1 MPSIPSRNSYIMRDQ
16 AHDTVQKIM
25 HERRP
30 DPLIT
35 HPSWLAL
42 GLLLV
47 AFNIVTITA
56 P

>member
-1 MPSIPSRNSYIMRDQ
+1 MYPISSQKSYVMCDQ
-16 AHDTVQKIM
+16 ARNTVQQIM
-25 HERRP
+25 HERRRETLLP
-30 DPLIT
+30 

-47 AFNIVTITA
+47 AFNIVTVTA